1 MRTEIVYSMNVAAHK
16 IIPCDQTE
24 LQAVNLSISTSNHPA
39 ESTRRRQNFH
49 IFFPVPEMN
58 STGSGGDGYL

>member
-39 ESTRRRQNFH
+39 ESTRLRQNFH
-49 IFFPVPEMN
+49 IFFPRAGNEFH
-58 STGSGGDGYL
+58 